1 MTSLTWDQVCA
12 WRLVRHHLVEAQPRE
27 RLVDLVAGV
36 CGVQAQVMSAAELS
50 VAVRADGVTPDD
62 VRAALWERRELVKL
76 WCMRGT
82 LHLLPAAE
90 LPLYVSA
97 LRARNNFLSPAWL
110 KYMKLT
116 AAEVEAMIAA
126 IGDALDGRSLTREE
140 LADEVAR
147 RTAPHLREHFL
158 SGWGGLLK
166 PATYRGVLCFG
177 PNRGRNVTFVRPD
190 QWVTGWRTIE
200 TDEALTAVAHR
211 YLAAYGPT
219 THVDFAQWWAMGT
232 GPARRVF
239 QSLGDELAQVEVE
252 GVRCWALAA
261 DVAAMR
267 EQPPT
272 GSVRLLPHFDAYTIG
287 FRPREV
293 IVPDGFLPRVSRT
306 AGWISPVVLIDGR
319 VAGVWDYRRARDAV
333 EVTVEP
339 FVTLSARQ
347 KTRIEAEADR
357 LGGMLGV
364 EARVSFDGVP
374 PAQSRGRIAS

>member
-1 MTSLTWDQVCA
+1 MTALTWEQVRA
-12 WRLVRHHLVEAQPRE
+12 WRLARHHLIDAQPRE
-27 RLVDLVAGV
+27 RLVDAVAGV
-36 CGVQAQVMSAAELS
+36 CGVQAQVMSAAELA
-50 VAVRADGVTPDD
+50 VAVRADGVTPGD
-62 VRAALWERRELVKL
+62 VRAALWERRDLVKA

-97 LRARNNFLSPAWL
+97 LRARDNFLSPAWL

-126 IGDALDGRSLTREE
+126 IGDALDGRCLTREE

-147 RTAPHLREHFL
+147 RTATHLREHFL
-158 SGWGGLLK
+158 SGWGSLLK

-190 QWVTGWRTIE
+190 QWVAGWRTID
-200 TDEALTAVAHR
+200 TGEALAAIARR
-211 YLAAYGPT
+211 YLAAYGPA

-261 DVAAMR
+261 DVAALS
-267 EQPPT
+267 EQPSAD
-272 GSVRLLPHFDAYTIG
+272 SVRLLPHFDAYTIG

-293 IVPDGFLPRVSRT
+293 IVPEGFLPRVSRT

-319 VAGVWDYRRARDAV
+319 VAGVWEYRRAKDAV

-339 FVTLSARQ
+339 FVALTTRQ
-347 KTRIEAEADR
+347 KGRVEAEAAR
-357 LGGMLGV
+357 IGAALGG
-364 EARVSFDGVP
+364 AAWVSLDDPP
-374 PAQSRGRIAS
+374 PA

>member
-1 MTSLTWDQVCA
+1 
-12 WRLVRHHLVEAQPRE
+12 
-27 RLVDLVAGV
+27 
-36 CGVQAQVMSAAELS
+36 
-50 VAVRADGVTPDD
+50 
-62 VRAALWERRELVKL
+62 
-76 WCMRGT
+76 MRGT
-82 LHLLPAAE
+82 LHLLPAAD

-97 LRARNNFLSPAWL
+97 LRARANFLTPAWL

-116 AAEVEAMIAA
+116 ADEVEAMIAA

-190 QWVTGWRTIE
+190 QWVSGWREFE
-200 TDEALTAVAHR
+200 TDEALAAVARR
-211 YLAAYGPT
+211 YLAAYGPA

-232 GPARRVF
+232 GPARRVL
-239 QSLGDELAQVEVE
+239 QSLGEELEQVEVE

-261 DVAAMR
+261 DVAALR
-267 EQPPT
+267 EQPPAD
-272 GSVRLLPHFDAYTIG
+272 SVRLLPHFDAYTIG

-306 AGWISPVVLIDGR
+306 AGWISPVVLVDGR
-319 VAGVWDYRRARDAV
+319 VAGVWDYRRAGGAIEVAV
-333 EVTVEP
+333 DP
-339 FVTLSARQ
+339 FVALTAKQ
-347 KTRIEAEADR
+347 KERIEAEANR
-357 LGGMLGV
+357 IGGTLDS
-364 EARVSFDGVP
+364 EARVSFDRPP
-374 PAQSRGRIAS
+374 PAQSRGRTAS